1 VTAPYEIVFDGG
13 SKGNPGLGY
22 GSYQITLDGAIFA
35 HNQLDYGDNVT
46 NNQAEYSTL
55 VRALAW
61 LADELGDAAASASV
75 RVHGDSQ
82 LVIRQLNG
90 EWKIKDA
97 TLRGLAMD
105 ARIQIARFRDV
116 SLNWHPRAMSVR
128 QLGH

>member
-1 VTAPYEIVFDGG
+1 VTTTYDIVFDGG

-22 GSYQITLDGAIFA
+22 GSYQITRDGALIA
-35 HNQLDYGDNVT
+35 HNTLDYGDRVT

-55 VRALAW
+55 VRALEW
-61 LADELGDAAASASV
+61 LADELGPRAASSTV
-75 RVHGDSQ
+75 QVHGDSQ

-105 ARIQIARFRDV
+105 ARVQIARFREV
-116 SLNWHPRAMSVR
+116 TLSWHPRAMSVQR
-128 QLGH
+128 LGH